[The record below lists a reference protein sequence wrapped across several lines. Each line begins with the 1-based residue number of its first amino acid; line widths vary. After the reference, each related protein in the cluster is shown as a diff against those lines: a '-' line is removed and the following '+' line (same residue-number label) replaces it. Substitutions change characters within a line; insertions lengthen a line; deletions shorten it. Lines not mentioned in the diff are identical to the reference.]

1 MKAIVQSR
9 MKRVQKSSFKEPGF
23 FIQKM
28 KMYLEIMIMLNSIK
42 MLEANIILAKPNIRQ
57 RLLGRGGKKK
67 MTASVAKAV
76 TVPKISF
83 QQIRATSLLVRIRLE
98 SAP

>member
-42 MLEANIILAKPNIRQ
+42 MLEANIILAKPNIAQ

-67 MTASVAKAV
+67 MMALVVTAV

-83 QQIRATSLLVRIRLE
+83 
-98 SAP
+98 